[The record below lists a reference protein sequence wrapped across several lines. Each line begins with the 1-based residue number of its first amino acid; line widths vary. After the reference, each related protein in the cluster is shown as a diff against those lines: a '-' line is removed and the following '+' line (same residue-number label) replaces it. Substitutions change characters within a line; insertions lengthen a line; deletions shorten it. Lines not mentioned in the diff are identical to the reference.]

1 MIEMYNFVREM
12 LLSKDG
18 IEVVQSCG
26 GNMLLEAI
34 RCQLLA
40 HEIGMRS
47 TAAVNSINIDDA
59 SSNGFSE
66 LEQIIRCVSTMLSTL
81 TPDKIQSDGCEQ
93 REPCTMTLTTI
104 DQMVALRTG
113 DKEYQEYVLN
123 VLRKEQ
129 ICLFKVITMNNIEG
143 CLPESSRCDIAAY
156 ATERLTQRYELDFC
170 LNHVRIDETICAQAT
185 TLLERNNPSQTENH
199 LKQSEEKVS
208 EAECD
213 ANDEDAEVEPGE
225 AKEGTDDGNEDGNDD
240 GSDDDS
246 DGDDKAVTAQDDLL
260 DADTSADAIYFNE
273 KVSEEQIRS
282 TCKRSTVLNY
292 FQTHPQLNLIDSQN
306 NIELQDEKYFL
317 VDSLGIKH
325 PKHPLKRLQYS
336 KGIQIEDDEGL
347 IYDEP
352 SFLEPFKASSPDL
365 TSSFVEKL
373 IAKRNQFILADV
385 NSRAKIVYQK
395 LIQYERQQTGSSNNN
410 TDSAVLNVSP
420 NSNCGVYPYDV
431 PETTQA
437 FPNQKASLTFDSR
450 FESGN
455 LQRAIQI
462 GEFEYDLVL
471 QRDVNTTGQ
480 TGHMQWFYF
489 AVSNVQATSYRFN
502 IVNLCKPDS
511 LFNQGLQP
519 VVYSVKDAKLK
530 RKGWLRCGSN
540 IYYFQNPFSRVQK
553 NGSMDTSS
561 NTDSAASPVTSNAT
575 YYTLTFTLNF
585 SNTDD
590 TYLVAHS
597 YPYTVTDN
605 QLHMKQ
611 LYHRSGK
618 RIHRFLR
625 RTVLCQTLGG
635 QDCDLLT
642 ISDFTASSAELKA
655 RRSVVL
661 TSRVHPGE
669 TQSSWMM
676 RGIIDF
682 LLSDSDVAR
691 VLRRLFVFRVI
702 PLLNPDGVYY
712 GNSRCALSACDL
724 NRQWQFP
731 SKIKHPTIFHAKQM
745 IMKESMDR
753 GVVFFCDIHGHSRKK
768 NVFMYGCD
776 TKKRPNPR
784 ARTFAKVY
792 AAQETAKSY
801 ISFPDC
807 SFKVSR
813 DKETTARVV
822 LANEAKLSWS
832 FTLEASFSGANFGP
846 LQGMHFNTKHMHNV
860 GSSLCEALFDACV
873 SDKNVR
879 ERLGSLVNDYSF
891 LLPAYAE
898 SYLREAVNISSIP
911 GTSGANQE
919 LDITPRNTGAK
930 KTSKPVRRPSV
941 RSIPPGE
948 KLTPQACAPRKLSHK
963 GSRLFRQNSSAV
975 VKNPHAET
983 PAGVTVIVKCEEEY
997 FDSPRPKLNGKKM
1010 RGKPKKAARKS
1021 ETTAE
1026 REITCMPTLSG
1037 YSVQLQDLSS
1047 QAKVRERN
1055 SADSSTRSASSSNL
1069 MTPSAP
1075 IPRNPGTVGP
1085 PSSSVRRSFTAVQPV
1100 DTPLLKATNAISF
1113 SFREATPLELPQSR
1127 DAGQMVLPSPL
1138 TDVVSRSPKL
1148 KPNSIR
1154 FRYVFVRKKEH
1165 SRCINTV
1172 NGYQGCWETIRSCE
1186 SKQESKSEK
1195 RYCELFQC
1203 ITEFELLYSLV
1214 SVVFACVNLE
1224 PRVDG
1229 PLPHVRPR
1237 FTKRINN
1244 INSASQQ
1251 DLS

>member
-1 MIEMYNFVREM
+1 MYNFVREM

-26 GNMLLEAI
+26 GNMLLETL
-34 RCQLLA
+34 RCQQLA
-40 HEIGMRS
+40 HETGIRNS
-47 TAAVNSINIDDA
+47 ASVNSSSLDDA
-59 SSNGFSE
+59 NSSGFSE
-66 LEQIIRCVSTMLSTL
+66 LEQIIRCVSTMLNTF
-81 TPDKIQSDGCEQ
+81 TPEKMQSDG
-93 REPCTMTLTTI
+93 RESCTTTLTTT

-113 DKEYQEYVLN
+113 DKEYQEYVFN

-129 ICLFKVITMNNIEG
+129 ICLFKVFTTNNIEG
-143 CLPESSRCDIAAY
+143 YLPDSSRRDIDAY
-156 ATERLTQRYELDFC
+156 ATERLTRRNEPDICLD
-170 LNHVRIDETICAQAT
+170 HVRTDETMCAQANAGSET
-185 TLLERNNPSQTENH
+185 NNPTQMESN
-199 LKQSEEKVS
+199 LKKREEKVC

-213 ANDEDAEVEPGE
+213 ANNEDVEVEPGE
-225 AKEGTDDGNEDGNDD
+225 AKEGAEDANEDGNDD
-240 GSDDDS
+240 GSDDES
-246 DGDDKAVTAQDDLL
+246 DGDDKAVTAQEDLL
-260 DADTSADAIYFNE
+260 DASNADAIYFSE

-292 FQTHPQLNLIDSQN
+292 FQAHPQLNLIDSQN
-306 NIELQDEKYFL
+306 NSELQDAKYFF

-325 PKHPLKRLQYS
+325 PKHPLKRLQYA
-336 KGIQIEDDEGL
+336 KDIEIEDDEGL
-347 IYDEP
+347 ICDEP
-352 SFLEPFKASSPDL
+352 SFLEPFKASSPEL

-373 IAKRNQFILADV
+373 TAKRNQFMVADV
-385 NSRAKIVYQK
+385 NSRAKIVYQN

-410 TDSAVLNVSP
+410 SDSVVLNVSP
-420 NSNCGVYPYDV
+420 NSNSGVYPYDV
-431 PETTQA
+431 PEMSQA
-437 FPNQKASLTFDSR
+437 FPNKNASLTFDSR

-462 GEFEYDLVL
+462 GEFEYDLIL

-530 RKGWLRCGSN
+530 RKGWLRCGSD

-553 NGSMDTSS
+553 SGGMDTSG
-561 NTDSAASPVTSNAT
+561 NIDSASSTAACNAT

-585 SNTDD
+585 ANADD
-590 TYLVAHS
+590 TYLIAHS

-618 RIHRFLR
+618 RIHRIVR

-635 QDCDLLT
+635 RDCDLLT
-642 ISDFTASSAELKA
+642 ISDFTASPAELKA

-691 VLRRLFVFRVI
+691 ILRRLFVFRVI

-776 TKKRPNPR
+776 TKKRPNPK
-784 ARTFAKVY
+784 ARTFAKIY

-846 LQGMHFNTKHMHNV
+846 LQGMHFNTKHLHNV
-860 GSSLCEALFDACV
+860 GTSLCKALFDACI

-879 ERLGSLVNDYSF
+879 ERLGCLVNDYSF
-891 LLPAYAE
+891 SLPGYAE
-898 SYLREAVNISSIP
+898 SYLKEAVNISSIP
-911 GTSGANQE
+911 GASVANQE

-930 KTSKPVRRPSV
+930 KTSKPARRPSI
-941 RSIPPGE
+941 RSVPPGE
-948 KLTPQACAPRKLSHK
+948 KSTTQPNAPRKLSHK
-963 GSRLFRQNSSAV
+963 GSRMFRQNSSAV
-975 VKNPHAET
+975 VKNPHVET
-983 PAGVTVIVKCEEEY
+983 PSGVTVIVKCEEE
-997 FDSPRPKLNGKKM
+997 FFGCPRPKLNGKKM
-1010 RGKPKKAARKS
+1010 RGKPKKAGRKS
-1021 ETTAE
+1021 EATAE
-1026 REITCMPTLSG
+1026 TENTYMPALSG

-1047 QAKVRERN
+1047 QARVRESS
-1055 SADSSTRSASSSNL
+1055 SADSSTSSASSSNL
-1069 MTPSAP
+1069 MTPSVP
-1075 IPRNPGTVGP
+1075 IPRNSGAIGP
-1085 PSSSVRRSFTAVQPV
+1085 PSSSVRRSFTAAQPV
-1100 DTPLLKATNAISF
+1100 DTPPLKATNAISF

-1127 DAGQMVLPSPL
+1127 DAAQMALPSPL
-1138 TDVVSRSPKL
+1138 IDVVSRSPKL

-1154 FRYVFVRKKEH
+1154 FR
-1165 SRCINTV
+1165 C
-1172 NGYQGCWETIRSCE
+1172 
-1186 SKQESKSEK
+1186 
-1195 RYCELFQC
+1195 
-1203 ITEFELLYSLV
+1203 
-1214 SVVFACVNLE
+1214 VFA
-1224 PRVDG
+1224 R
-1229 PLPHVRPR
+1229 
-1237 FTKRINN
+1237 KRN
-1244 INSASQQ
+1244 IHA
-1251 DLS
+1251 LY